1 MLLVLLRYFR
11 SHGAGDSVASA
22 HIVGEVNAD
31 LAAARECKGFGVQAG
46 RGCKCVFEA
55 ELKWL
60 VLIGG
65 KINTR
70 RSSLRLPRWN
80 SSRTLNTASG
90 GIDDYDRLITVLV
103 HSFYGLPSLMTV
115 AIVGRRGG
123 SRLPILGLLIDP
135 GRSCV
140 VPLLVVGTTRVD
152 KQTKDGE
159 TTTTTTTYDGNGHE
173 TGKTIEGVDKDG
185 NKTIIII
192 DPSTGGVKSSTT
204 VPAGKPKTAP
214 PRIDLP
220 PDEYKP
226 FKLSL
231 KYTF

>member
-60 VLIGG
+60 ALIGG

-140 VPLLVVGTTRVD
+140 VPLLVVGGRGGCRAITVSGRRRYRGTAVRV
-152 KQTKDGE
+152 
-159 TTTTTTTYDGNGHE
+159 
-173 TGKTIEGVDKDG
+173 VR
-185 NKTIIII
+185 
-192 DPSTGGVKSSTT
+192 PRGG
-204 VPAGKPKTAP
+204 
-214 PRIDLP
+214 RITLARVRV
-220 PDEYKP
+220 
-226 FKLSL
+226 
-231 KYTF
+231 